1 MGTKQAVSEEK
12 AEFDCPYCKDRGIVV
27 YRVHKDT
34 SWHLDEQ
41 LDLMV
46 PDDMVSEDDF
56 LLGKVC
62 TPDKASEW
70 KDTYSKQCECVRRK
84 KIARLMAASE
94 IGRAHV

>member
-1 MGTKQAVSEEK
+1 MAINKAVQYRHRISNDHAGTSGKVSPLFGNK
-12 AEFDCPYCKDRGIVV
+12 TGRIRRKRLNLIVLIV
-27 YRVHKDT
+27 RIVELSFIESIRTT

-62 TPDKASEW
+62 NA
-70 KDTYSKQCECVRRK
+70 
-84 KIARLMAASE
+84 
-94 IGRAHV
+94 G